1 MSSRNIPVLALLSSG
16 LLSSLASAQLA
27 GGGWEADREVLGT
40 VGLSYFGWAIA
51 PNGDMTGDGIEDFV
65 VGAPAKGG
73 GTGGFYIMDGATD
86 LPVTIINGVTPLDRL
101 GLEAVSLQDIT
112 GDGVREF
119 IVSAPGFDPGGKG
132 FAGRIYIFNGAQ
144 LNQYVTIDGENAG
157 DNFGDGL
164 EVIPD
169 VNGDGIKDIVA
180 TSDMGDDGI
189 KTDCGIVYIFSG
201 ADQRELARFY
211 GPENNSRFGCEVT
224 FIGDLTGDGID
235 ELLIGAKGSEVNL
248 NGVIETDVGRAFVA
262 DPVAGTIIHV
272 VSGQSAFGYF
282 GSAVSAA
289 GDVNNDGV
297 PDFIV
302 AAQEHTEASV
312 GPECGAI
319 FIYDGASGNLLRK
332 HVGEFPYDKF
342 GKSVWGN
349 VDVNNDGRLDV
360 IVGAHLKDRPNKGD
374 DYPGG
379 IYVYSNNGAE
389 ILNYTGNGF
398 RERLGSEI
406 EVTGDRDGDGFPEFF
421 VAGPDYRPPGTH
433 PRVGRLLEFE
443 FDPYIYSDNT
453 TISSSAGGAVT
464 LDLDFRDRFAGQ
476 TYRILFSMGTNTT
489 YLNGIAVPLSNG
501 ALFNRT
507 LALDYGFLST
517 TTNMTGLLDA
527 SGNGQAQ
534 FSVTSV
540 PPHLIGSTVY
550 LAALSNNAVA
560 ATASSVAV
568 PLTIAP

>member
-1 MSSRNIPVLALLSSG
+1 MLALLGSG
-16 LLSSLASAQLA
+16 LLSSFASAQGA
-27 GGGWEADREVLGT
+27 SGGGWEADREILGT
-40 VGLSYFGWAIA
+40 VGLSYFGWSIA
-51 PNGDMTGDGIEDFV
+51 PNGDMTGDGIEDYV

-73 GTGGFYIMDGATD
+73 GTGGFYVMDGATD
-86 LPVTIINGVTPLDRL
+86 LPVVIVNGMTSLDRL
-101 GLEAVSLQDIT
+101 GLEAVSLGDVN
-112 GDGVREF
+112 GDGVSEF
-119 IVSAPGFDPGGKG
+119 VVSAPGFDPGGKAY
-132 FAGRIYIFNGAQ
+132 AGRIYIFNGAK
-144 LNQYVTIDGENAG
+144 LNEFATIDGENAG

-169 VNGDGIKDIVA
+169 VDGDGIKDIVA

-201 ADQRELARFY
+201 ATRQELRRFY
-211 GPENNSRFGCEVT
+211 GPEDNSRFGCEVT
-224 FIGDLTGDGID
+224 FIGDLTGDGIS
-235 ELLIGAKGSEVNL
+235 ELLIGSKGAEVNL

-262 DPVAGTIIHV
+262 DPVAGSIIHV
-272 VSGQSAFGYF
+272 VTGQSAFGYF

-289 GDVNNDGV
+289 GDINNDGV

-302 AAQEHTEASV
+302 AAQEHTEASI
-312 GPECGAI
+312 GAECGAI
-319 FIYDGASGNLLRK
+319 FIYSGATGQLLRK

-379 IYVYSNNGAE
+379 IYVYSNNGEE
-389 ILNYTGNGF
+389 ILNYTGSGF

-421 VAGPDYRPPGTH
+421 VAGPDYRPPSSH

-443 FDPYIYSDNT
+443 FDPFIYPDNT
-453 TISSSAGGAVT
+453 VLSSSTGGSVT
-464 LDLDFRDRFAGQ
+464 LDLNFRDRFAGQ

-489 YLNGIAVPLSNG
+489 YLNGIPVPLSNG
-501 ALFNRT
+501 NLFNRT
-507 LALDYGFLST
+507 LGLDYSFLST
-517 TTNMTGLLDA
+517 ATNMTGLLNVNGD
-527 SGNGQAQ
+527 GQAQ
-534 FSVTSV
+534 FSVTSI
-540 PPHLIGSTVY
+540 PTHLIGSKVY
-550 LAALSNNAVA
+550 IAALSNNSVA
-560 ATASSVAV
+560 ATGSSIAIG
-568 PLTIAP
+568 LTVDP

>member
-16 LLSSLASAQLA
+16 LLSSFASAQLV
-27 GGGWEADREVLGT
+27 GGGWEADREILGT
-40 VGLSYFGWAIA
+40 VGLSYFGWSIA
-51 PNGDMTGDGIEDFV
+51 PNGDMTGDGIEDYV

-73 GTGGFYIMDGATD
+73 GAGGYYVIDGATD
-86 LPVTIINGVTPLDRL
+86 LPVNIINGTTALDRL
-101 GLEAVSLQDIT
+101 GLEAVSLGDIT
-112 GDGVREF
+112 GDGVSEF
-119 IVSAPGFDPGGKG
+119 VVSAPGYDPGGKAY
-132 FAGRIYIFNGAQ
+132 AGRVYIVNGAQ
-144 LNQYVTIDGENAG
+144 LSQYTYIDGENAG

-169 VNGDGIKDIVA
+169 VNGDGFNDIAVS
-180 TSDMGDDGI
+180 SDMGDDGI
-189 KTDCGIVYIFSG
+189 TPDCGIVYIFSG
-201 ADQRELARFY
+201 ADQTELMRFY
-211 GPENNSRFGCEVT
+211 GPEPNSRFGCEIT
-224 FIGDLTGDGID
+224 YLGDMNNDGVS
-235 ELLIGAKGSEVNL
+235 ELLIGAKGSEVDL
-248 NGVIETDVGRAFVA
+248 GNGLETDVGRAFVA
-262 DPVAGTIIHV
+262 DGATGTVMHV

-289 GDVNNDGV
+289 GDVNKDGV

-302 AAQEHTEASV
+302 AAQEHTEASI

-319 FIYDGASGNLLRK
+319 FIYDGASGSLLRK
-332 HVGEFPYDKF
+332 HHGEFEYDKF

-379 IYVYSNNGAE
+379 IYVYSNNGDE

-406 EVTGDRDGDGFPEFF
+406 EVTGDRDGDGYPEFF
-421 VAGPDYRPPGTH
+421 VCGPDYRPPTSH

-443 FDPYIYSDNT
+443 FDPYIYPDNT
-453 TISSSAGGAVT
+453 TVSSANGGTVN
-464 LDLDFRDRFAGQ
+464 LDLDFRDRFDGQ
-476 TYRILFSMGTNTT
+476 NYRILFSMGTNPT
-489 YLNGIAVPLSNG
+489 YIDGIGIPLSNG
-501 ALFNRT
+501 NLFTRT
-507 LALDYGFLST
+507 LNLDYGFLST
-517 TTNMTGLLDA
+517 TTDMFGVFDS
-527 SGNGQAQ
+527 SGNAQAQ

-550 LAALSNNAVA
+550 LAAVSSYAVA
-560 ATASSVAV
+560 ATGSSIAV
-568 PLTIAP
+568 PITVDP

>member
-1 MSSRNIPVLALLSSG
+1 MSSRNIPLLALLSGG
-16 LLSSLASAQLA
+16 LLSSFASAQTA

-40 VGLSYFGWAIA
+40 VGLSYFGWSIA

-86 LPVTIINGVTPLDRL
+86 LPVTIINGTTPLDRL
-101 GLEAVSLQDIT
+101 GLEAVSLQDTT
-112 GDGVREF
+112 GDGISEF
-119 IVSAPGFDPGGKG
+119 IVSAPGYDPGGKAY
-132 FAGRIYIFNGAQ
+132 AGRIYIFSGGQ

-169 VNGDGIKDIVA
+169 VNGDGIKDIVVS
-180 TSDMGDDGI
+180 SDMGDDGI
-189 KTDCGIVYIFSG
+189 KTDCGIVYVFSG
-201 ADQRELARFY
+201 DDQRELARFY
-211 GPENNSRFGCEVT
+211 GPEDNSRFGCEVT

-235 ELLIGAKGSEVNL
+235 ELLIGAKGTEVNL
-248 NGVIETDVGRAFVA
+248 NGVLETDVGRAFVA
-262 DPVAGTIIHV
+262 DPITGTIIHE
-272 VSGQSAFGYF
+272 VSGQSAYGYF

-302 AAQEHTEASV
+302 AAQEHTEAAI
-312 GPECGAI
+312 GAECGAI
-319 FIYDGASGNLLRK
+319 FIYSGATGTLLRK

-379 IYVYSNNGAE
+379 IYVYSNNGDQ

-406 EVTGDRDGDGFPEFF
+406 EVTGDRDGDGYPEFF
-421 VAGPDYRPPGTH
+421 VCGPDYRPPTSH

-443 FDPYIYSDNT
+443 FDPFIYPDNT
-453 TISSSAGGAVT
+453 ILSSSTGGTVT
-464 LDLDFRDRFAGQ
+464 LDIDFRDRFASQ

-489 YLNGIAVPLSNG
+489 YLNGIAIPLSNG
-501 ALFNRT
+501 NLFNRT

-517 TTNMTGLLDA
+517 ATDMTGTLDLD
-527 SGNGQAQ
+527 GNGQAQ
-534 FSVTSV
+534 FSVTSI
-540 PPHLIGSTVY
+540 PPHLIGTKVY
-550 LAALSNNAVA
+550 LAAISNNAVA
-560 ATASSVAV
+560 ATGSSVAIA
-568 PLTIAP
+568 LTIAP